1 MLLFLASTLVYAQRI
16 TITGTVSDEK
26 GAPLPGSTVQLKGT
40 TTGGLTDLNGKY
52 SIEVPG
58 PNSTIVFS
66 FVGYAP
72 KEVQVLNQTVINV
85 ALKEDVQG
93 LEEVIVVGYS
103 TQKKANLTGA
113 VDQVTSS
120 SLENRTMSNLTQ
132 GLKGVVP
139 NLNIRLLDG
148 KPNQAPSF
156 NIRGLTSIGQGGSAL
171 VLIDGVEGDAS
182 MINPERY
189 CKYLGS

>member
-1 MLLFLASTLVYAQRI
+1 MKKILIMLLFLASTLVYAQRI

-52 SIEVPG
+52 SVEVPG
-58 PNSTIVFS
+58 SNSILVFS

-72 KEVQVLNQTVINV
+72 KEVQVLNQSVINV
-85 ALKEDVQG
+85 SLKEDVQG

-113 VDQVTSS
+113 VDQITSS

-156 NIRGLTSIGQGGSAL
+156 NIRGHLNRSGRKCT
-171 VLIDGVEGDAS
+171 
-182 MINPERY
+182 
-189 CKYLGS
+189 CTH